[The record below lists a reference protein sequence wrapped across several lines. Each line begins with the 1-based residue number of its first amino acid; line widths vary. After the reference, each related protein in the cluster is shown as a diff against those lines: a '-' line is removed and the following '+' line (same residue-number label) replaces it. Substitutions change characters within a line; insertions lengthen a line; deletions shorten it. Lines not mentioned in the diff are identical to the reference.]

1 MSRIEK
7 LITKARANPGGLKFS
22 ELEKLA
28 EYFGYRQTR
37 QSGSHRIF
45 SRGKGFRRFNFQE
58 IKGEAKI
65 AQVKEF
71 VSYLEDMNWI

>member
-7 LITKARANPGGLKFS
+7 LIIKARNNPGGLKFS

-28 EYFGYRQTR
+28 EFFGYRQTR

-45 SRGKGFRRFNFQE
+45 SRGPGFKRFNFQK
-58 IKGEAKI
+58 INGKAKI

-71 VSYLEDMNWI
+71 LGYLIDMNWI